1 MNKFVSRLILNKIV
15 FMFSI
20 FLYGF
25 LGSFLGFTLPSVLNM
40 TALKIRLNA
49 TKKEFT
55 NFTLGV
61 LLVVFIQVY
70 ISVYIL
76 EYFSTNTVLIAFLEK
91 TCVLVLVLLSIYF
104 YVQHKKEQKKIEI
117 KTKNSFFTGV
127 ILSLLNMFAI
137 PFFCSLV
144 AILIAFNSFSFNT
157 VSNFF
162 FVVGAVFGTYSI
174 LLIYGKFAFVIK
186 QKTGKFTNHINLF
199 LCVLTAVFALCT
211 LLKFV
216 L

>member
-1 MNKFVSRLILNKIV
+1 
-15 FMFSI
+15 MFSL

-49 TKKEFT
+49 TKIEFT
-55 NFTLGV
+55 KFTLGV
-61 LLVVFIQVY
+61 LLVVFMQVC
-70 ISVYIL
+70 ISVYII

-91 TCVLVLVLLSIYF
+91 TGILVLVLLSIYF
-104 YVQHKKEQKKIEI
+104 YKQHKKEQKKIEI
-117 KTKNSFFTGV
+117 KIRNSFFTGI

-137 PFFCSLV
+137 PFFCTIV
-144 AILIAFNSFSFNT
+144 AILIAFNSF
-157 VSNFF
+157 NFDIIFVLF
-162 FVVGAVFGTYSI
+162 FVLGSVLGTYSI
-174 LLIYGKFAFVIK
+174 LLLYGKFALVIK

-199 LCVLTAVFALCT
+199 LCVLTAIFALCT